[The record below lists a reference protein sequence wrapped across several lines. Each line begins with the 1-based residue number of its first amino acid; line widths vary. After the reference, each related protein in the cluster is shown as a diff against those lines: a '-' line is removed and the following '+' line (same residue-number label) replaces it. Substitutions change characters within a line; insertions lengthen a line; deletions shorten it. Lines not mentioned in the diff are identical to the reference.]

1 MNTGHKEKRATIWE
15 ALGARK
21 AVSVVNNVAHVFLDN
36 ERPAEVADCL
46 DSLVMKIIGSQE
58 SRRFAR

>member
-1 MNTGHKEKRATIWE
+1 MNTGHKEKWATIWE

-21 AVSVVNNVAHVFLDN
+21 AASVVNNVAHVFLDN
-36 ERPAEVADCL
+36 KRPAEADDCL

>member
-36 ERPAEVADCL
+36 EHPAEVADCL
-46 DSLVMKIIGSQE
+46 DSVMKIIGSQE